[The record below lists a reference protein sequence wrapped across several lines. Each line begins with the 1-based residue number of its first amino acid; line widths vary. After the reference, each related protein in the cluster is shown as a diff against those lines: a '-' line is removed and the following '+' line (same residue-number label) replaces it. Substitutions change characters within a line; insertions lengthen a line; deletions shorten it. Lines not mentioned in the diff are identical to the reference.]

1 MELNN
6 FVENIR
12 LQFEET
18 DVSLI
23 NESTHFQELDEW
35 SSLVAMGVISMI
47 DEEYGVDVNG
57 DDIRSSITVND
68 LFEIVKNRL

>member
-6 FVENIR
+6 FIENIR

-18 DVSLI
+18 DVSHI
-23 NESTHFQELDEW
+23 NERTHFQELDEW

-68 LFEIVKNRL
+68 LFELVKNRL